1 MKNNN
6 KFLRDVVAPLAMAS
20 AILIVGVK
28 SCQDFSQ
35 GSMSFEGNDESVDQL
50 FFPDTD
56 TEVEQSFDLP
66 ACSDGEP
73 GIIYDLEL
81 SSKTV
86 TKIFTNPCDDIKPTV
101 MGAYAECLV
110 DMDEVE
116 VIDYP
121 YKPLPKPPETPK
133 SDREILES
141 LNRTEQACVVLA
153 RSVVPFGLQECI
165 ANRYN
170 PYITTTTTTTIPEQ
184 QLTSTTVTTIPEQI
198 VRACEKA
205 VREVPIAAPAVAIT
219 ANGKITG

>member
-35 GSMSFEGNDESVDQL
+35 GSMNFEGNDESVDQL
-50 FFPDTD
+50 FFPNTDTD
-56 TEVEQSFDLP
+56 EEQSYDLP
-66 ACSDGEP
+66 ACSDGKP

-101 MGAYAECLV
+101 IGAYAECLV

-121 YKPLPKPPETPK
+121 YKPLPKPPEAPK
-133 SDREILES
+133 SDKEVLAS
-141 LNRTEQACVVLA
+141 LNKVEQACVVLA
-153 RSVVPFGLQECI
+153 RSAVPFSLYECI
-165 ANRYN
+165 AERYN
-170 PYITTTTTTTIPEQ
+170 PYQTTTTTTVPEEF
-184 QLTSTTVTTIPEQI
+184 TSTTSVTRIPEQI

-205 VREVPIAAPAVAIT
+205 VREVPIAAPAVAIP